1 MENFINDYQ
10 IAKNAISAKNNVRV
24 IFNLLEGHYT
34 GRKPHIIYEY
44 NDVATIILEA
54 VAKFGEGFV
63 VDICTRVIES
73 IKNGKA
79 IALSQKQQWCVAF
92 AAAKLSEDQ
101 IEEIQK
107 IDQAILEDEN
117 LEDVIEN
124 SADETAVNETSE
136 EKTIYSVC
144 ESTNINSES
153 IFTSSDIQAAD
164 DFYEKHLQSLK
175 VNQPADITGWTE
187 HDQAWSHV
195 YFVELVKITTDEDGD
210 IINME
215 TIRQSEYYWI

>member
-24 IFNLLEGHYT
+24 IFNLLEGHYI
-34 GRKPHIIYEY
+34 GRKPHITYEY
-44 NDVATIILEA
+44 NDVATIIFEA

-101 IEEIQK
+101 IDEIQK

-117 LEDVIEN
+117 LEDGIEK
-124 SADETAVNETSE
+124 SAEETAVNETSE

-153 IFTSSDIQAAD
+153 IFTSSDIQAAKN
-164 DFYEKHLQSLK
+164 FYEKHLQSLK

-187 HDQAWSHV
+187 HDQAWSCV